1 MFISVLSALL
11 ASLLYLLAGRLI
23 WKKIQGSTDLNIR
36 PNVIKLALMA
46 TLVHA
51 FALSTTLWG
60 VNNVIHFNMGNGLSL
75 VALLGSAILL
85 VTCINKNTEILGIF
99 VYPLAALTVLLPLF
113 MNSFTPLPFTLG
125 VHVLI
130 SIAAYSIMGIATAQ
144 AILYGRQE
152 YLFRKK
158 KLSRLMKALPP
169 LQVMENTLIQ
179 LVIIG
184 FIFLSFA
191 LLSGAFFIEDL
202 FAQHLIH
209 KTFLAILS
217 WLVYGA
223 FLFGHFKYGWR
234 GRKAARYTIWAYF
247 LLVLSFIGTSMI
259 LSTLGY

>member
-1 MFISVLSALL
+1 MFITGLSALL
-11 ASLLYLLAGRLI
+11 ASLLYLLASRLI
-23 WKKIQGSTDLNIR
+23 WQKIQGNSDTNIR
-36 PNVIKLALMA
+36 PKVIKLALMA

-51 FALSTTLWG
+51 FALSSTLWG
-60 VNNVIHFNMGNGLSL
+60 DQAIHFNMGNGLSL
-75 VALLGSAILL
+75 VALLASAILL

-99 VYPLAALTVLLPLF
+99 VYPIAALTVLLPVF
-113 MNSFTPLPFTLG
+113 MNDFTPLPLTLG
-125 VHVLI
+125 IHVLI

-152 YLFRKK
+152 CLFRKK

-191 LLSGAFFIEDL
+191 LLSGAFFIEDI

-234 GRKAARYTIWAYF
+234 GRKAARYTIWAYV
-247 LLVLSFIGTSMI
+247 LLVLSFVGTSII
-259 LSTLGY
+259 LSSLGY